1 MFLITYE
8 KGVET
13 NHILKFIHSF
23 LGVTNGTIIYFIV
36 AVPAVSYVFLK
47 FVIEDGIIL
56 SVALLYLIN
65 IRGNISLFISL
76 IT

>member
-23 LGVTNGTIIYFIV
+23 LGVTNGTIIYFIF
-36 AVPAVSYVFLK
+36 AVPAVTYVFLK
-47 FVIEDGIIL
+47 FVIEDIEDFNKSKGIVL
-56 SVALLYLIN
+56 SVALLYLIKED
-65 IRGNISLFISL
+65 S
-76 IT
+76 